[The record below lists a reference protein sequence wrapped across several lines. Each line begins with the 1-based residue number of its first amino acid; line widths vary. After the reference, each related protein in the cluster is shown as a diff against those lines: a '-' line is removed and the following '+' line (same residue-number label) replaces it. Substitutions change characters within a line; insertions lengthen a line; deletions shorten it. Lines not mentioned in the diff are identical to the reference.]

1 MSFYTLRM
9 LSALLLFTASFG
21 ATAQDAVKIRIGY
34 PSGMN
39 GVYPVVMEMAGIAIK
54 HGLDAEFQV
63 FQNGPPMME
72 ALAAGQLDAVVSSPL
87 PIATFLDKQPNKAVV
102 VGQLGYSSH
111 SLLLPAASN
120 AKTFQDLKGKKI
132 AASFGSD
139 SYADLL
145 LALRQNGLKPDEVE
159 LINTPPAEL
168 PGLVAQ
174 GQVDAA
180 VIREPQATR
189 VKEQFGARS
198 IQRWPFPFLTVL
210 HSEFLQKQ
218 PNARERY
225 LAALWESVVYTA
237 QNPEQASLWFAEKL
251 RIDAKFVR
259 QTSNEDPAF
268 IKAEQANA
276 ELLALTPEL
285 RQFYQARWRQF
296 HELGLIK
303 QAQDFPGQ

>member
-1 MSFYTLRM
+1 MSFRTLCM
-9 LSALLLFTASFG
+9 LSALLLFAVSLG
-21 ATAQDAVKIRIGY
+21 ATAQDAIKIRIGY
-34 PSGMN
+34 PSGLN
-39 GVYPVVMEMAGIAIK
+39 GVYPVVMEMAGIANK
-54 HGLDAEFQV
+54 HGLEAEFQV

-87 PIATFLDKQPNKAVV
+87 PIATFLDKQPNKALV

-111 SLLLPAASN
+111 SLLVPAGSSAH
-120 AKTFQDLKGKKI
+120 ALQDLKAKKI
-132 AASFGSD
+132 AASVGSD

-168 PGLVAQ
+168 PALIAQ

-198 IQRWPFPFLTVL
+198 IQCWPFHFLTVL
-210 HSEFLQKQ
+210 RSEYLQKQ
-218 PNARERY
+218 PNARELY
-225 LAALWESVVYTA
+225 LAALRESVVYTA
-237 QNPEQASLWFAEKL
+237 QNPEQASRWFAEKL

-268 IKAEQANA
+268 AKAEQANS

-285 RQFYQARWRQF
+285 RRLHQLRWRQF

>member
-1 MSFYTLRM
+1 MSFSTLRIF
-9 LSALLLFTASFG
+9 SALLLFTASLDVS
-21 ATAQDAVKIRIGY
+21 AQDAIKIRIGY

-39 GVYPVVMEMAGIAIK
+39 GVYPVVMEMAGIANK

-111 SLLLPAASN
+111 SLLVPATSN

-132 AASFGSD
+132 AASLGSD

-145 LALRQNGLKPDEVE
+145 LALQQNCLKPDEVE

-168 PGLVAQ
+168 PALIAQ

-198 IQRWPFPFLTVL
+198 IQRWPFHFLTVL
-210 HSEFLQKQ
+210 RSEFLQKQ
-218 PNARERY
+218 PNARELY
-225 LAALWESVVYTA
+225 LAALREAVVYTA
-237 QNPEQASLWFAEKL
+237 QNPEQASQWFAGKL

-285 RQFYQARWRQF
+285 RQFHQTRWRQF
-296 HELGLIK
+296 QELGLIK
-303 QAQDFPGQ
+303 QAVDFPSQ